1 MESEMII
8 ENILSREELVD
19 IVKSLLNELPRS
31 EAMEIINSVI
41 GV

>member
-1 MESEMII
+1 MYDDNDDFI
-8 ENILSREELVD
+8 SREELIT
-19 IVKSLLNELPRS
+19 IVKSLLNELPHS